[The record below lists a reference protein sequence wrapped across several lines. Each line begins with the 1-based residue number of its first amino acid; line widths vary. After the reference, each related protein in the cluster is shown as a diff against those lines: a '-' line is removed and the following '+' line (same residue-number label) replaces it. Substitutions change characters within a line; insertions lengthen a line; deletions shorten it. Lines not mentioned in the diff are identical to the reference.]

1 MCGGPPPPP
10 PPPPL
15 PPSPPPPL
23 PPTAPPPE
31 TEDVDTLGTD
41 LDPKVREAQSD
52 KATGQRKGTD
62 ELKIDLDT
70 EVQTGSD
77 TSDTGGLGY

>member
-1 MCGGPPPPP
+1 MCGSPPPIP

-15 PPSPPPPL
+15 PPSAPPPL

-31 TEDVDTLGTD
+31 TEDVDALGTD

-62 ELKIDLDT
+62 ELKIDLDS
-70 EVQTGSD
+70 ELQTGTGSSD
-77 TSDTGGLGY
+77 TSGLN